1 MAPSNW
7 RQWILGTVV
16 LAAWTVPA
24 GLAQTPSPDTGTQ
37 SPQTPETAP
46 LPRPFPPGSPEA
58 PPGGSS
64 AYPPANCTD
73 PAKVL
78 QGPALT
84 EGGVPVRLPAAQP
97 DGSQQPLPINLA
109 TALRLA
115 DARPLLIAAAQ
126 ARLREALAVWD
137 QTKVY
142 WLPNTYLGADYYG
155 HTGPAEGVSGNQ
167 FTNDRSQFLVG
178 GGLYAMVATT
188 DAIFEPLAQRQVVRA
203 RESQVQAA
211 RNDALLAVAEAYFT
225 VQQARGRLAGAE
237 DVVAKSR
244 DLARRIADLG
254 KTLTAPVE
262 VNRALT
268 QLADMRQVVASMREE
283 WEIASADLTL
293 VLRLNPGAVVIPL
306 EPPHLQVSLISPF
319 EPVDNLIPIGLMSR
333 PELAA
338 NQALVR
344 ATLMRLREERW
355 RPLIPSVVLMG
366 TPAQMTAGGYLMGG
380 LYGSGLA
387 PGHGNP
393 WGGRFDPNV
402 QVLWELRNLGFG
414 NRALIRQ
421 RQAQVDEATI
431 ELFHVQDR
439 VAAEVARAHAQVKSA
454 AVRAR
459 EAETQLQQAHINFAG
474 NLRGLEETSRI
485 EKALVLVIRPQEAVA
500 SLRQLYRAYENYF
513 ATVNEYNRAQF
524 RLFRAMG
531 YPAEI
536 LACERSPGEIQ
547 PVDTSRPAP
556 LPPVKAPEPCTRCP
570 CPR

>member
-1 MAPSNW
+1 MVPSNW

-16 LAAWTVPA
+16 LAAWTAPV
-24 GLAQTPSPDTGTQ
+24 GFAQTLSPGTGGQ
-37 SPQTPETAP
+37 GPQAPESAP
-46 LPRPFPPGSPEA
+46 MPRPLAPGSPEA
-58 PPGGSS
+58 PSQVSP

-78 QGPALT
+78 QGPALS
-84 EGGVPVRLPAAQP
+84 EGGMPQRMPPAQP
-97 DGSQQPLPINLA
+97 DAGEQPLPINLA

-137 QTKVY
+137 QTRVY
-142 WLPNTYLGADYYG
+142 WLPNTYVGADYYG
-155 HTGPAEGVSGNQ
+155 HVGPAEGVSGNQ
-167 FTNDRSQFLVG
+167 FTNDRSQFLAG

-211 RNDALLAVAEAYFT
+211 RNDALLAVAEAYFS
-225 VQQARGRLAGAE
+225 VQQARGQLSGAE

-262 VNRALT
+262 INRALT
-268 QLADMRQVVASMREE
+268 QLADMRQVVAAMREQ
-283 WEIASADLTL
+283 WEVASADLTL
-293 VLRLNPGAVVIPL
+293 VLRLNPAAVVIPL
-306 EPPHLQVSLISPF
+306 EPPHVQVTLVSPQ
-319 EPVDNLIPIGLMSR
+319 EAVDNLIPIGLMSR

-344 ATLMRLREERW
+344 ATLMRLKEERW

-380 LYGSGLA
+380 IYGSGLA

-402 QVLWELRNLGFG
+402 QVLWELKNMGFG

-439 VAAEVARAHAQVKSA
+439 VAAEVARAHAQVKWS

-459 EAETQLQQAHINFAG
+459 EAETQLQQAQINFAG

-485 EKALVLVIRPQEAVA
+485 EKTLVLVIRPQEAVA

-536 LACERSPGEIQ
+536 LACERTPGEVQ

-570 CPR
+570 GPK

>member
-1 MAPSNW
+1 MVPSNR

-16 LAAWTVPA
+16 LAAWTAPV
-24 GLAQTPSPDTGTQ
+24 GFAQTLSPGTGGQ
-37 SPQTPETAP
+37 GPQAPESAP
-46 LPRPFPPGSPEA
+46 MPRPLAPGSPEA
-58 PPGGSS
+58 PSQVSP

-78 QGPALT
+78 QGPALS
-84 EGGVPVRLPAAQP
+84 EGGMPQRMPPAQP
-97 DGSQQPLPINLA
+97 DAGEQPLPINLA

-137 QTKVY
+137 QTRVY
-142 WLPNTYLGADYYG
+142 WLPNTYVGADYYG
-155 HTGPAEGVSGNQ
+155 HVGPAEGVSGNQ
-167 FTNDRSQFLVG
+167 FTNDRSQFLAG

-203 RESQVQAA
+203 REAQVQAA
-211 RNDALLAVAEAYFT
+211 RNDALLAVAEAYFS
-225 VQQARGRLAGAE
+225 VQQARGQLSGAE

-262 VNRALT
+262 INRALT
-268 QLADMRQVVASMREE
+268 QLADMRQVVAAMREQ
-283 WEIASADLTL
+283 WEVASADLTL
-293 VLRLNPGAVVIPL
+293 VLRLNPAAVVIPL
-306 EPPHLQVSLISPF
+306 EPPHVQVTLVSPQ
-319 EPVDNLIPIGLMSR
+319 EAVDNLIPIGLMSR

-344 ATLMRLREERW
+344 ATLMRLKEERW

-380 LYGSGLA
+380 IYGSGLA

-402 QVLWELRNLGFG
+402 QVLWELKNMGFG

-439 VAAEVARAHAQVKSA
+439 VAAEVARAHAQVKWS

-459 EAETQLQQAHINFAG
+459 EAETQLQQAQINFAG

-536 LACERSPGEIQ
+536 LACERTPGEVQ

-570 CPR
+570 GPK

>member
-1 MAPSNW
+1 MVPSNR

-16 LAAWTVPA
+16 LAAWTAPV
-24 GLAQTPSPDTGTQ
+24 GFAQTLSPGTGGQ
-37 SPQTPETAP
+37 GPQAPESAP
-46 LPRPFPPGSPEA
+46 MPRPLAPGSPEA
-58 PPGGSS
+58 PSQVSP

-78 QGPALT
+78 QGPALS
-84 EGGVPVRLPAAQP
+84 EGGMPQRMPPAQP
-97 DGSQQPLPINLA
+97 DAGEQPLPINLA

-137 QTKVY
+137 QTRVY
-142 WLPNTYLGADYYG
+142 WLPNTYVGADYYG
-155 HTGPAEGVSGNQ
+155 HVGPAEGVSGNQ
-167 FTNDRSQFLVG
+167 FTNDRSQFLAG

-203 RESQVQAA
+203 REAQVQAA
-211 RNDALLAVAEAYFT
+211 RNDALLAVAEAYFS
-225 VQQARGRLAGAE
+225 VQQARGQLSGAE

-262 VNRALT
+262 INRALT
-268 QLADMRQVVASMREE
+268 QLADMRQVVAAMREQ
-283 WEIASADLTL
+283 WEVASADLTL
-293 VLRLNPGAVVIPL
+293 VLRLNPAAVVIPL
-306 EPPHLQVSLISPF
+306 EPPHVQVTLVSPQ
-319 EPVDNLIPIGLMSR
+319 EAVDNLIPIGLMSR

-344 ATLMRLREERW
+344 ATLMRLKEERW

-380 LYGSGLA
+380 IYGSGLA

-402 QVLWELRNLGFG
+402 QVLWELKNMGFG

-439 VAAEVARAHAQVKSA
+439 VAAEVARAHAQVKWS

-459 EAETQLQQAHINFAG
+459 EAETQLQQAQINFAG

-485 EKALVLVIRPQEAVA
+485 EKTLVLVIRPQEAVA

-536 LACERSPGEIQ
+536 LACERTPGEVQ

-570 CPR
+570 GPK